1 MRNPAGRV
9 NVLVASAGVS
19 GSEVRTPA
27 ANGSAPHTAPT
38 TNSIAK
44 PNPRMPQCAVTAGG
58 CQAGSRAKSILAGP
72 AQKTNNTAKDVLLD
86 GSDLTPLLTRTGK
99 SLTQLKVLETSY
111 NKLTDVKGLEKLT

>member
-1 MRNPAGRV
+1 
-9 NVLVASAGVS
+9 
-19 GSEVRTPA
+19 
-27 ANGSAPHTAPT
+27 
-38 TNSIAK
+38 
-44 PNPRMPQCAVTAGG
+44 MPQCAVTAGG

-99 SLTQLKVLETSY
+99 SLTQLKVLEISY